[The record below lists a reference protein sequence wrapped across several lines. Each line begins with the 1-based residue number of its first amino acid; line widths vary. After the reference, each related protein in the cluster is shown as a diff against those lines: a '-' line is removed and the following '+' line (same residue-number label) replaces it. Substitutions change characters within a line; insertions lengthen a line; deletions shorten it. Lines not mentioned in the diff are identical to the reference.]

1 MMVMVRVRVNNEHDE
16 YRNKDPLYLSLVGLE
31 DLIVVAVMV
40 SMMVMVSMV
49 NMLGTVQ
56 CTSQNEDPLHR

>member
-1 MMVMVRVRVNNEHDE
+1 MMVVIMMVMVRVRVNNEHDE
-16 YRNKDPLYLSLVGLE
+16 YRTKDPLYLSLVGLE
-31 DLIVVAVMV
+31 DLKVVA
-40 SMMVMVSMV
+40 VMVSMV